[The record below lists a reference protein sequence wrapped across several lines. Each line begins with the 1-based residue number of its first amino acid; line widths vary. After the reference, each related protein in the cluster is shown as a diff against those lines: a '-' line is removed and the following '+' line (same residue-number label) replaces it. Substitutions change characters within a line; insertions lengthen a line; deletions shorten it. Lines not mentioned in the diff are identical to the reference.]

1 MVSYWYII
9 FVYESLPQGRN
20 GGPKLQGSKIGD
32 EEGRVAPLSLG
43 DTVLQDRSWCP
54 QLSGWNLRLLV
65 VTNVHSRNGDVLS
78 IMIDSKTYEVL
89 PSLWE
94 SVV

>member
-43 DTVLQDRSWCP
+43 DTVLQDRSWC

-65 VTNVHSRNGDVLS
+65 VTNVHSRNGDVRS

-89 PSLWE
+89 PPLWE

>member
-32 EEGRVAPLSLG
+32 EEGRVAPLSAAERVEPAIISC
-43 DTVLQDRSWCP
+43 DERAFS
-54 QLSGWNLRLLV
+54 
-65 VTNVHSRNGDVLS
+65 
-78 IMIDSKTYEVL
+78 
-89 PSLWE
+89 
-94 SVV
+94 

>member
-32 EEGRVAPLSLG
+32 EEGRVAPQSLG

-54 QLSGWNLRLLV
+54 QLSEGSVAVENFDRQFRCKRRDCKSRLLV
-65 VTNVHSRNGDVLS
+65 
-78 IMIDSKTYEVL
+78 
-89 PSLWE
+89 
-94 SVV
+94 

>member
-20 GGPKLQGSKIGD
+20 GKLQGSKIRD